1 MIDINKIAVVS
12 SRQKLE
18 SAFADQPIKPSTFP
32 DNDGAAHYLIYDNQ
46 GVKDVVLDTHQSQA
60 NRVEPSFDGTGL
72 IPDSTITVGEESINL
87 TSVGHRV
94 VDATVRFSDKA
105 GLVQSALKAFESSDA
120 TPLAKLAPT
129 SILFGMWDSRI
140 NSGASG
146 VKVTRIFHS
155 EIRAHN
161 VIEVPAAGQ
170 YVSSVERIEDQKTGD
185 LSAEGLL
192 DVPHSGLGGVLVKG
206 DIVRNT
212 RVNTRAIRKLRAATP
227 EATAVLQQ
235 YILGLALYA
244 LAFPVVQDLREGCS
258 LVPTSTTFE
267 VFSEDGTRATIELKF
282 SDVLQFAKEAAGKFG
297 VGEAVRFTYDQ
308 GKALT
313 AATGKVEAKAEK
325 AVAKKTGKVKTK
337 EAAELV
343 TT

>member
-1 MIDINKIAVVS
+1 LTSTKSLWSRHGKNLSRPSRINQLNQARSLTTTV
-12 SRQKLE
+12 LLT
-18 SAFADQPIKPSTFP
+18 TF
-32 DNDGAAHYLIYDNQ
+32 IYDNQ

-105 GLVQSALKAFESSDA
+105 GLVQSALKAFEAGDA

-170 YVSSVERIEDQKTGD
+170 YVSSVDRIEDQKTGD

-192 DVPHSGLGGVLVKG
+192 DVPHSGLGAAQQHRHEEKG
-206 DIVRNT
+206 Y
-212 RVNTRAIRKLRAATP
+212 RAFI
-227 EATAVLQQ
+227 
-235 YILGLALYA
+235 
-244 LAFPVVQDLREGCS
+244 FW
-258 LVPTSTTFE
+258 
-267 VFSEDGTRATIELKF
+267 
-282 SDVLQFAKEAAGKFG
+282 
-297 VGEAVRFTYDQ
+297 
-308 GKALT
+308 
-313 AATGKVEAKAEK
+313 
-325 AVAKKTGKVKTK
+325 
-337 EAAELV
+337 
-343 TT
+343 